1 MKYTHDM
8 IETCIQGDL
17 DTAMRIITDLAND
30 DYTVDNLKTDLAE
43 VWIGL
48 IHWKNI
54 SRQKIEVGEE

>member
-17 DTAMRIITDLAND
+17 DNAIRIITELANN

>member
-1 MKYTHDM
+1 
-8 IETCIQGDL
+8 
-17 DTAMRIITDLAND
+17 MRIITDLAND

-43 VWIGL
+43 VWVGL

>member
-8 IETCIQGDL
+8 IETCIQRDL